1 MSSTPIGPARSW
13 SGSAPPRTE
22 RPHVPAGVNT
32 ATIVLLLLAGL
43 NLVWSVLALAGGV
56 MAIADGEP
64 PGLVLAIAG
73 GYVAVD
79 LFYLLLA
86 VKTRRGHRWAWI
98 TTLVLLSLM
107 ALLGLGLLV
116 LGITTEGSPVGLV
129 LLVPAGL
136 LLLALAGPRSSREY
150 FRRR

>member
-1 MSSTPIGPARSW
+1 
-13 SGSAPPRTE
+13 
-22 RPHVPAGVNT
+22 
-32 ATIVLLLLAGL
+32 
-43 NLVWSVLALAGGV
+43 VLAVG
-56 MAIADGEP
+56 
-64 PGLVLAIAG
+64 G

-98 TTLVLLSLM
+98 TTLVLLGLM
-107 ALLGLGLLV
+107 ALSGLGVLV
-116 LGITTEGSPVGLV
+116 MGITTDGSLVGLV
-129 LLVPAGL
+129 LLVPVGL